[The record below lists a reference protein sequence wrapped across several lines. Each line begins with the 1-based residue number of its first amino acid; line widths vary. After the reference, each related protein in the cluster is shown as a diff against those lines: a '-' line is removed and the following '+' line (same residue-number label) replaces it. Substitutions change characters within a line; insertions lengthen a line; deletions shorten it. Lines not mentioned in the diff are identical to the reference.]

1 MKAKKALLPIFAS
14 ALLLTLGLTA
24 CGNKPAES
32 KPAGG
37 SEADTSE
44 VEEVKINI
52 TSAGDKKEIIVGETL
67 QLTADQEGVTWST
80 RNTETVSVSETGLVT
95 GLAAGSA
102 RITADKEGFA
112 RGTFTVTVNKA
123 PEKPAKYTL
132 HMEDADHYSPNDDK
146 WGMNYGGTWYGP
158 NADGDSPIEEGGGSD
173 GTHLGWLQSGCKET
187 LTFTANKA
195 VQVEIGVSMAY
206 NAEMSLAGVMTVT
219 FNGNAIDMTG
229 RVCEGPE
236 EEGSYYEFNTV
247 SFGNVTLN
255 NGNNVLEITMIA
267 QGPNLDDF
275 KIYTEE
281 DIEIAVVKPTVLPK
295 VVVTPTSAQLEIGGT
310 QQIESEL
317 TGLTYVS
324 SDATIAEVS
333 NTGLITAKAAGS
345 AEIVVS
351 KEGYKDAKVAVKVK
365 APTVVTTY
373 DLVENTAVRME
384 FEAGEFYC
392 EAGKWGMDLS
402 QWGMGWMGPSHDGGE
417 TPIEDVESAS
427 GGMSLGY
434 FNQTSKVTLKFNSPK
449 AGTISLVI
457 CGAAN
462 GTYDLAA
469 NVKINV
475 NENAVDLTGKVIES
489 TGYQDWQTTDL
500 GSIAVKS
507 GLNLLVLEVV
517 GSQGP
522 NLDYIEATLA

>member
-1 MKAKKALLPIFAS
+1 MMRKKFLLPF
-14 ALLLTLGLTA
+14 LTLSVAAAFVLGA
-24 CGNKPAES
+24 CGAKPEGKS
-32 KPAGG
+32 QGGG
-37 SEADTSE
+37 SEASSE

-52 TSAGDKKEIIVGETL
+52 TSVGDVKEIIVGETL
-67 QLTADQEGVTWST
+67 QLQADQEGVTWGT
-80 RNTETVSVSETGLVT
+80 RNTDIVSVSDTGLVT
-95 GLAAGSA
+95 ALAVGSA
-102 RITADKEGFA
+102 RITAEKEGFA
-112 RGTFTVTVNKA
+112 RGSFTVTVNKA

-146 WGMNYGGTWYGP
+146 WGMSYGGQWYGP

-206 NAEMSLAGVMTVT
+206 NAEMDLSTVMTVT
-219 FNGNAIDMTG
+219 FNGADIDMTG
-229 RVCEGPE
+229 KKCEGPL
-236 EEGSYYEFNTV
+236 EEGSYYEFNTT

-255 NGNNVLEITMIA
+255 NGQNVLVITMIA

-333 NTGLITAKAAGS
+333 NTGLITAKAAGN
-345 AEIVVS
+345 AEITVS
-351 KEGYKDAKVAVKVK
+351 KEGYKDAKVAVRVK

-449 AGTISLVI
+449 AGIVNLVL

-462 GTYDLAA
+462 GTYDLGA
-469 NVKINV
+469 NVSITV
-475 NENAVDLTGKVIES
+475 NTFDVGLTGTSIAS
-489 TGYQDWQTTDL
+489 TGYTDWQEVNL
-500 GSIAVKS
+500 GNVPVIS
-507 GLNLLVLEVV
+507 GLNTFVLEVT
-517 GSQGP
+517 GQQGP
-522 NLDYIEATLA
+522 NLDYIEMTLA